1 MAVERVGEKYKC
13 NICGNVVSVIEA
25 GKGELVCCGQPMEL
39 LKEKTKEQ
47 EGNEKHIPIIEAK
60 ENNVTVKVG
69 SVPHPMEESHYI
81 ELIQLIKD
89 SAVVIGKRLKPGD
102 EPKAE
107 FGVENT
113 EGLKARILCNI
124 HGVWVSE

>member
-1 MAVERVGEKYKC
+1 MAKLNGLYKC
-13 NICGNVVSVIEA
+13 NLCGNVVSVIEE

-39 LKEKTKEQ
+39 LIEKTKEQ
-47 EGNEKHIPIIEAK
+47 EGNEKHVPIVEVNKGNI
-60 ENNVTVKVG
+60 VVKVG

-89 SAVVIGKRLKPGD
+89 GNVVIGKRLKPGD
-102 EPKAE
+102 EPNAE
-107 FGVENT
+107 FCVDDAS
-113 EGLKARILCNI
+113 GLKARILCNI